1 MKSFKISLEQHLWK
15 SQGLEPASVFRLG
28 FSVRRSTEWA
38 ISTPSVKILGNW
50 ARVSIHPWL
59 FSQTLYQLSCSHPWS
74 CVPVGERL
82 AFFKDKPCLERASA
96 FNAILQQPA
105 RWPVKTDHDLQTHL
119 VLVSAINA
127 TTTTTTK
134 ICFLKQLGWI
144 QNLKINTPVTTIKTS
159 YLISAI
165 SLCLLDTRGG
175 I

>member
-15 SQGLEPASVFRLG
+15 SLGLEPASVFRLG
-28 FSVRRSTEWA
+28 FSVRRSTKWA
-38 ISTPSVKILGNW
+38 VPIPSVKTLGNW
-50 ARVSIHPWL
+50 AHVSIHPWL
-59 FSQTLYQLSCSHPWS
+59 FSQMLYQLSCSHPWS

-105 RWPVKTDHDLQTHL
+105 RWPVKTDHDQQTHQ
-119 VLVSAINA
+119 VPVSTIIA
-127 TTTTTTK
+127 TTTTK
-134 ICFLKQLGWI
+134 IFFLKQLGWI
-144 QNLKINTPVTTIKTS
+144 QNLKINTPVKTIKTS

-165 SLCLLDTRGG
+165 SLCLLDTRG